1 MKEFLKQEIL
11 WALFILVVQIT
22 AGFLVAH
29 FILHTTWD
37 LKSTIFDYSF
47 IVFWGL
53 YLIVKICIA
62 LFKRAKSQKDG
73 NI

>member
-1 MKEFLKQEIL
+1 MKEILKQEIL

-53 YLIVKICIA
+53 YLIIKICIA
-62 LFKRAKSQKDG
+62 LFKRAKCRKDE
-73 NI
+73 NV

>member
-1 MKEFLKQEIL
+1 MIKFFKQEIL
-11 WALFILVVQIT
+11 WALFILVLQIIS
-22 AGFLVAH
+22 GFLVTH

-53 YLIVKICIA
+53 YLIIKICIA
-62 LFKRAKSQKDG
+62 IFKRVKSQKDR

>member
-11 WALFILVVQIT
+11 WALFILAVQII
-22 AGFLVAH
+22 AGFLVTH

-37 LKSTIFDYSF
+37 LKSTISGYSF

-53 YLIVKICIA
+53 YLIIKICIA
-62 LFKRAKSQKDG
+62 IFKRVKSQKDR
-73 NI
+73 NV

>member
-1 MKEFLKQEIL
+1 MKEYLKQEIL
-11 WALFILVVQIT
+11 WALFIPVVQIM

-53 YLIVKICIA
+53 YLIIKICIA

-73 NI
+73 NV

>member
-1 MKEFLKQEIL
+1 MMKFLKQEIL
-11 WALFILVVQIT
+11 WALFILVVQMI

-29 FILHTTWD
+29 FILHTTCD

-53 YLIVKICIA
+53 YLIIKICIA

-73 NI
+73 NV

>member
-11 WALFILVVQIT
+11 LALFILVVQII

-53 YLIVKICIA
+53 YLIIRIGIA
-62 LFKRAKSQKDG
+62 LFKRIKSQKNA

>member
-1 MKEFLKQEIL
+1 MI
-11 WALFILVVQIT
+11 

-53 YLIVKICIA
+53 YLIIKICIA

-73 NI
+73 NV

>member
-1 MKEFLKQEIL
+1 MIKFFKQEIL
-11 WALFILVVQIT
+11 WALFILVLQIIS
-22 AGFLVAH
+22 GFLVTH

-53 YLIVKICIA
+53 YLIIKICIA
-62 LFKRAKSQKDG
+62 IFKRVKSQKG
-73 NI
+73 RNI

>member
-1 MKEFLKQEIL
+1 MMKFLKQEIL
-11 WALFILVVQIT
+11 LALFILVVQII

-53 YLIVKICIA
+53 YLIIKICIV

-73 NI
+73 NV

>member
-11 WALFILVVQIT
+11 WALFILVVQLI

-29 FILHTTWD
+29 FIIHTTWD

-53 YLIVKICIA
+53 YLIIKICIA
-62 LFKRAKSQKDG
+62 LFKRVKSRKDE

>member
-11 WALFILVVQIT
+11 WALFILVVQII

-37 LKSTIFDYSF
+37 LKSTIFDYLF

-62 LFKRAKSQKDG
+62 LFKRVKSQKDR

>member
-11 WALFILVVQIT
+11 LALFILVVQII

-37 LKSTIFDYSF
+37 LKSTICDYSF

-53 YLIVKICIA
+53 YLIIKICIA
-62 LFKRAKSQKDG
+62 LFKRVKSQKDE

>member
-11 WALFILVVQIT
+11 LALFILVVQII

-29 FILHTTWD
+29 FIFHTTWD

-53 YLIVKICIA
+53 YLIIRICIA
-62 LFKRAKSQKDG
+62 LFKRVKSQKDG